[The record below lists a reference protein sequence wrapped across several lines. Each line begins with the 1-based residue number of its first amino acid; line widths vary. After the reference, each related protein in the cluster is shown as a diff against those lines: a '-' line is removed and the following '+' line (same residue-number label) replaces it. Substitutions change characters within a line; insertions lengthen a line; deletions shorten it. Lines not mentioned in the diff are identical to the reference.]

1 MSDTLAISGWS
12 SSPIESPTRSM
23 EGSVNQL
30 ADAGVHSRKGEM
42 MLRNIKN
49 LRGYVIRAID
59 GTIGRVDDFYFDDE
73 DWGIRYL
80 VVDTGSWLSGR
91 KVLISPVTVGHAG
104 WMARRLPVALTRAQ
118 VEHSPDIDTRKP
130 VSRQHESQYLGYYG
144 YPNYWGGAGLWGM
157 GAYPGSLTAQGR
169 VEQDLREHGSLAT
182 PADFHLRSSNAVVG
196 HHIRA
201 TDGDIGH
208 LEDLL
213 VDDDTWAI
221 RYLVVNTS
229 NWWGGRRVLVSPGWI
244 TDVSWPESSVSVD
257 LTRQAV
263 KDAPPYESAAKLDR
277 QLERAIHEHSGRPGY
292 LEHRHITTPVAERS
306 ASCGSRRPSTSR
318 GVRDRQHATR
328 REGASDG
335 DALPVTGSLA
345 SSPERRP
352 GTTHRAAGGN
362 TPGRHTAAIV

>member
-1 MSDTLAISGWS
+1 
-12 SSPIESPTRSM
+12 
-23 EGSVNQL
+23 
-30 ADAGVHSRKGEM
+30 

-59 GTIGRVDDFYFDDE
+59 GTIGKVDDFYFDDE

-130 VSRQHESQYLGYYG
+130 VSRQHEAQYLGYYG

-169 VEQDLREHGSLAT
+169 VEQDLRDHGNLAT
-182 PADFHLRSSNAVVG
+182 PDDCHLRSSNAVVG

-213 VDDDTWAI
+213 VDDRHLGDSLP
-221 RYLVVNTS
+221 RGEHEQLV
-229 NWWGGRRVLVSPGWI
+229 GRPPCARVAGMDHGRELARVQRVCRS
-244 TDVSWPESSVSVD
+244 DS
-257 LTRQAV
+257 
-263 KDAPPYESAAKLDR
+263 
-277 QLERAIHEHSGRPGY
+277 SGRQ
-292 LEHRHITTPVAERS
+292 RRTTRTSRRQNSIASSSRPSMSTTAALAIGSPSTSRRPAAERS
-306 ASCGSRRPSTSR
+306 ASCGSLTSVDVARHEGPPTCDSARRGIR
-318 GVRDRQHATR
+318 WR
-328 REGASDG
+328 R
-335 DALPVTGSLA
+335 TG
-345 SSPERRP
+345 R
-352 GTTHRAAGGN
+352 HRALRVESRAPAWDN
-362 TPGRHTAAIV
+362 PSSSRWKYTRPAYGRHRLTARCTPA